1 MKIWVTKVIMF
12 EKAEIK
18 QKRGW
23 GLPIFDASSSPIELI
38 GKNAS

>member
-1 MKIWVTKVIMF
+1 MF

-23 GLPIFDASSSPIELI
+23 GLPIFEFFYFLADASSSPIELI